1 MNEIPKLLLIITFVS
16 LIASCVN
23 NDKKDKSKIKKM
35 INISSIYPIKD
46 GYRFDFDYYI
56 NKHMPMSIELLSKSK
71 GFVKVSVERGIDI
84 ENPKINS
91 SYVAMCHYYFKTL
104 DDFMEVFGPN
114 AEKLQ
119 GDIQNYTNIEP
130 IIQINEVEITEL
142 NDN

>member
-1 MNEIPKLLLIITFVS
+1 MNKISKLLLIIAFVS
-16 LIASCVN
+16 LITSCVN
-23 NDKKDKSKIKKM
+23 NDKKEKSEIKKM
-35 INISSIYPIKD
+35 VNISSIYPIKD
-46 GYRFDFDYYI
+46 DYRFDFDYYI

-91 SYVAMCHYYFKTL
+91 SYVAMCHYYFETL

-119 GDIQNYTNIEP
+119 GDIKNYTNIEP
-130 IIQINEVEITEL
+130 IIQINEVEITE
-142 NDN
+142 